1 MFGAQLNIKAKEY
14 SLLVVQVLHHF
25 IAIFRK
31 LRADQIANNK
41 LILPIKPKRY
51 NSEKNL
57 MPRQEFYNHAH

>member
-14 SLLVVQVLHHF
+14 SLLVVQVLHHLLQ
-25 IAIFRK
+25 FRQ
-31 LRADQIANNK
+31 LRADDQIANNK

-57 MPRQEFYNHAH
+57 MKCSARIL

>member
-1 MFGAQLNIKAKEY
+1 MFAIEYKGEGVFIAGGAG
-14 SLLVVQVLHHF
+14 VTPF

-31 LRADQIANNK
+31 LRADDQIANNK

-57 MPRQEFYNHAH
+57 MKCSARIL

>member
-25 IAIFRK
+25 CNISEV
-31 LRADQIANNK
+31 RADDQIANNK

-51 NSEKNL
+51 NSEK
-57 MPRQEFYNHAH
+57 RI